1 MRSRLAH
8 PRLVA
13 GAAAA
18 LLLASQAGCPD
29 TEVPSLAGPD
39 GTTRT
44 CTADELEAFRAASD
58 ADERTDLWVAFVDVG
73 QGDATWI
80 RTPGIVDV
88 NAKDILVDAGDSGEA
103 PRTFAPD
110 GDEAL
115 VDFMESS
122 GWGPGRRVDY
132 LVVTHTDIDHYGG
145 AERILED
152 YQVETYIDPG
162 RDAPDQSTY
171 QRLLGAVAAE
181 PGITVLRP
189 AAETGIDPAVPG
201 ATTSQGWG
209 RDVTVRLVS
218 ANQFASSDNDSS
230 VVLMVEYRGVR
241 LLLTG
246 DTEFSLEEK
255 LLREGANL
263 SANVLKA
270 GHHGARET
278 NSAAFLDAVFPND
291 DGYRY
296 AVISSGQRD
305 NLPFADT
312 VERLLDAVGMDGL
325 YRTDRD
331 DAGKSQREAPGD
343 DHILMRVTEDGELTL
358 CYAFPD

>member
-1 MRSRLAH
+1 MTPRLAY
-8 PRLVA
+8 PRLAA

-18 LLLASQAGCPD
+18 LLLVAQGGCPD
-29 TEVPSLAGPD
+29 TDTPSLSGPD

-44 CTADELEAFRAASD
+44 CTADELEAFRSASD

-80 RTPGIVDV
+80 RTPGILDV

-110 GDEAL
+110 GDAAL
-115 VDFMESS
+115 LDFMESS

-145 AERILED
+145 AERILEE
-152 YQVETYIDPG
+152 YQVEAYIDPG

-181 PGITVLRP
+181 PGVTVLRP
-189 AAETGIDPAVPG
+189 AAETGIDPEVPG
-201 ATTSQGWG
+201 AMTSQGWG
-209 RDVTVRLVS
+209 RDVTVRLLS
-218 ANQFASSDNDSS
+218 ANQFASSDNDAS

-246 DTEFSLEEK
+246 DTEFGLEEM
-255 LLREGANL
+255 LLREGVDL

-296 AVISSGQRD
+296 AIVSSGQRD

-312 VERLLDAVGMDGL
+312 VERLLEAVGMDGL
-325 YRTDRD
+325 YRTDRED
-331 DAGKSQREAPGD
+331 DGKSQREAPGD
-343 DHILMRVTEDGELTL
+343 DHILMRVTEDGELTV